1 MDGLKDRGPRSKR
14 GTKWYMLECKV
25 HLISPNLL
33 LMAEPIVEK
42 AADVT

>member
-1 MDGLKDRGPRSKR
+1 MGEKGVNGVLKC
-14 GTKWYMLECKV
+14 EV

-42 AADVT
+42 AADVI